1 MTEQAYVAATLRSRV
16 VSRLSGAS
24 VGQLSRWCGNGL
36 LQPTS
41 LGEGR
46 GSLRLYSWI
55 DYCKARAAQ
64 RLLDEGLSRSRLR
77 QNLIRLDEEIEDWFC
92 LPLLA
97 YQSHVIVPK
106 DHGVGF
112 TIIEKQSAMEDFI
125 RAAPRRTLSAEHSEE
140 EPLLKLAMTLQSEG
154 ALGRLQAYGD
164 VITMDPKVCGG
175 YPVVTGTRLETGHLA
190 AIHEKGFQSTEEIA
204 ERYALAV
211 TQVHAAVEF
220 ERELAA

>member
-24 VGQLSRWCGNGL
+24 VGRLSSWSRHGL

-64 RLLDEGLSRSRLR
+64 RLLDHGLPRSRLQ
-77 QNLIRLDEEIEDWFC
+77 QNLSRLDEEIEDWYR

-106 DHGVGF
+106 GEGVGF
-112 TIIEKQSAMEDFI
+112 TIVEKQSAMEGFI
-125 RAAPRRTLSAEHSEE
+125 RAAPHHTISAEHCGEE
-140 EPLLKLAMTLQSEG
+140 LLLELAMTLKSEG
-154 ALGRLQAYGD
+154 ALGRLKSYGD
-164 VITMDPKVCGG
+164 LITMDPRICGG

-190 AIHEKGFQSTEEIA
+190 AIHEKGFQSSEEIA
-204 ERYALAV
+204 ERYELTVAQV
-211 TQVHAAVEF
+211 TAAVEF
-220 ERELAA
+220 EHELVA